1 MKEREITVNLK
12 HFSREIFSPLF
23 LQKEFFP
30 TLQNKMK
37 CRRKEIAARR
47 CKCIVD
53 GIVRKALSTGSFC
66 TPGTQIKTPIT
77 AVNHKQLTSSASHY
91 KETTEFNSAL
101 LRGDAHSWVP
111 GQEPRERHLPCPA
124 PTVQNQAICLDHPHT
139 MLDYQST
146 KKTEKLLDGKQQAL
160 SLGRRGL
167 LSAWL
172 IRKEWDHLI
181 ETSNTKHKKKYFCD
195 YWNCWSCASCNTCVG
210 SRVLSDA

>member
-91 KETTEFNSAL
+91 KETAETLIL
-101 LRGDAHSWVP
+101 LCSEVMHTRGCLGRS
-111 GQEPRERHLPCPA
+111 RERDISHVLLQQCRTRPFVWTIPTPCLTTSQPRKRK
-124 PTVQNQAICLDHPHT
+124 NCWMESSRLCLWGGEASCLLGWYARNGIILLKPVT
-139 MLDYQST
+139 QS
-146 KKTEKLLDGKQQAL
+146 
-160 SLGRRGL
+160 
-167 LSAWL
+167 
-172 IRKEWDHLI
+172 IRKNTSVII
-181 ETSNTKHKKKYFCD
+181 ET
-195 YWNCWSCASCNTCVG
+195 AEA
-210 SRVLSDA
+210 VLHAIHV

>member
-53 GIVRKALSTGSFC
+53 GIVRKALSPGSFC
-66 TPGTQIKTPIT
+66 TPGIQIKTPIT

-91 KETTEFNSAL
+91 KETADINSAL

-111 GQEPRERHLPCPA
+111 GQEPRRDL
-124 PTVQNQAICLDHPHT
+124 
-139 MLDYQST
+139 
-146 KKTEKLLDGKQQAL
+146 
-160 SLGRRGL
+160 
-167 LSAWL
+167 
-172 IRKEWDHLI
+172 
-181 ETSNTKHKKKYFCD
+181 
-195 YWNCWSCASCNTCVG
+195 
-210 SRVLSDA
+210 SRVLLQQCRTRPCVWTIPTPCLTTSQPRKWKNCWMESSRLCLWGGEASCLLGWYARNGIILLKPVTQSTRKNTSVITETAEAVLHAMHV